1 MTTGAGTTEPIQP
14 RSSAVYKVRPGP
26 NAVTTAGRPA
36 RGRPQERSASRTSR
50 TVVDEQ
56 LPCVGQ
62 HRPRRVDGRRPAGRA
77 ARPPCRGCGVLRGA
91 RPSASTSS
99 TVYACRLQ
107 QRGDVSTDVAG
118 EHVGDLGRQA
128 HAEAEVGDVPRHVVG
143 GAGVGERRDVEHLEA
158 AARGVRWVRGEHDGR
173 GRVAEE
179 RVRHHLAAVVGRGLD
194 VQRRQLAAQQ
204 HGRPTA
210 ADDVVGDGAQAG
222 DRGVAAHVPD
232 EDPLQVGS
240 HAEVGRDA
248 DVEAGRGVAGAGGH
262 GEQADVLGGEP
273 GVGQRRGD
281 RVLAER

>member
-1 MTTGAGTTEPIQP
+1 M
-14 RSSAVYKVRPGP
+14 YKVRPGP
-26 NAVTTAGRPA
+26 NAVRIAGRPA
-36 RGRPQERSASRTSR
+36 RGRPRGAQG
-50 TVVDEQ
+50 VQDEQ
-56 LPCVGQ
+56 DGRRRAVAARAQ
-62 HRPRRVDGRRPAGRA
+62 HRPRRVDRLGRQVELLDHRVEDARSSGVHGPAVDVVD
-77 ARPPCRGCGVLRGA
+77 GVRV
-91 RPSASTSS
+91 P
-99 TVYACRLQ
+99 LQ

-118 EHVGDLGRQA
+118 EYVRHLGREP
-128 HAEAEVGDVPRHVVG
+128 HPEAEVGDVPRHVVG
-143 GAGVGERRDVEHLEA
+143 GAGVGERRDAEHLESA
-158 AARGVRWVRGEHDGR
+158 AGGVRWVRGEHDGR

-179 RVRHHLAAVVGRGLD
+179 RVRHYLAAVVGRGLD

-204 HGRPTA
+204 HGRPTV

-232 EDPLQVGS
+232 EHPLQVGS

-273 GVGQRRGD
+273 GVGQRRSD